1 MDECT
6 KFVDENQMPLTEI
19 ISEMEISPELTARQ
33 VAFFKKWR
41 DELQAEWPLI
51 KEAFLRAK
59 ISSQWGKYGFVFVD
73 VTLYQWYGDA
83 IHSIDDLR
91 AFEEAERERLKRM
104 AEATRKPVR
113 LVDKN
118 RPSHDPYYSRIGLVD
133 LKPCPFCGCE
143 DVVIK
148 NQFSSKY
155 DSYYTVAECSRCKAS
170 TRPSENFAGS
180 DPKAEDFWNSESVAE
195 VAKLWNTRVGS

>member
-1 MDECT
+1 MGI
-6 KFVDENQMPLTEI
+6 KM
-19 ISEMEISPELTARQ
+19 
-33 VAFFKKWR
+33 
-41 DELQAEWPLI
+41 EWPLI
-51 KEAFLRAK
+51 KEAFLRGK
-59 ISSQWGKYGFVFVD
+59 ISDKWERFGFVYVD
-73 VTLYQWYGDA
+73 ITIYQWFGDA
-83 IHSIDDLR
+83 IHSLDALR
-91 AFEEAERERLKRM
+91 VFEEAERERLKRI
-104 AEATRKPVR
+104 EHDRKKPVR
-113 LVDKN
+113 IAEKN
-118 RPSHDPYYSRIGLVD
+118 RPSHDPYFSKTGLVE

-143 DVVIK
+143 DIVIK

>member
-1 MDECT
+1 MDEYT
-6 KFVDENQMPLTEI
+6 KFVEENQRPLNEI
-19 ISEMEISPELTARQ
+19 LYAMELPPELSMRE
-33 VAFFKKWR
+33 VEFFKKWR
-41 DELQAEWPLI
+41 EDIKAEWPLI
-51 KEAFLRAK
+51 KEAFLRGK
-59 ISSQWGKYGFVFVD
+59 ISSKWERFGYVYVD
-73 VTLYQWYGDA
+73 MTLYQWLGNA
-83 IHSIDDLR
+83 IHSLDDLR
-91 AFEEAERERLKRM
+91 AFEEAERERLKRI
-104 AEATRKPVR
+104 AEAPRKPVR
-113 LVDKN
+113 IMDRN
-118 RPSHDPYYSRIGLVD
+118 RPSHDPYYSRSGLVD